1 MNRQATLFPKQKD
14 FSQRENSD
22 YSFFKEKDA
31 KSGAFGGNFLY
42 STDSRFSETYG
53 HRPLP
58 VHDNYDSCVK
68 K

>member
-31 KSGAFGGNFLY
+31 KVGRLVATFYIQQIQGFLKLMGIVLCQCM
-42 STDSRFSETYG
+42 TITT
-53 HRPLP
+53 
-58 VHDNYDSCVK
+58 VV
-68 K
+68 